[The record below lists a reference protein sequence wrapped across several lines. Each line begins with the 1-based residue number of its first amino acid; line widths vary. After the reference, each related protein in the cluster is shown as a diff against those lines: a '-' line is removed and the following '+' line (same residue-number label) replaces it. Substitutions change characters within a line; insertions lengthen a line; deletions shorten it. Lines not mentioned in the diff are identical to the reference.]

1 MCDGATRFTQHA
13 SAWLFRT
20 KLPHHA
26 PSQAASDIIHPASTE
41 TRNLRCCERAGQV
54 RSRLHDDDSAAG
66 RTFSRPGRGNV
77 ATLKPMTPLHPL
89 MQANVKPP
97 SPLLAPE
104 QQPLK
109 PVTPLQPKNTPKTPI
124 SHPQRRWRF
133 QLAHHTGPQRRRRF
147 QQAHPTSPQ
156 RRRQF
161 QARLALHEQ
170 RRRRFQT
177 TAHLAYRLR
186 LRHQ

>member
-1 MCDGATRFTQHA
+1 MKPMTPLPVWTIRKLKPPTPLLAEEAMKTAIVRWRRCHRFQPRQRTGARPRHRFHSTRVG
-13 SAWLFRT
+13 LVIRT

-109 PVTPLQPKNTPKTPI
+109 PVTPLQPKNTLKTPI
-124 SHPQRRWRF
+124 SHPQR
-133 QLAHHTGPQRRRRF
+133 
-147 QQAHPTSPQ
+147 
-156 RRRQF
+156 
-161 QARLALHEQ
+161 
-170 RRRRFQT
+170 
-177 TAHLAYRLR
+177 
-186 LRHQ
+186 